1 MAKPLTRRLL
11 VRVAK
16 SKAFLWCAGVGGGVL
31 LIVIIISSVVSA
43 ATAPAIAFL
52 NAAAHFF
59 GDSEVDTDAE
69 VSDLLDSCLDSA
81 DPKTYLEFISHLP
94 GNMDAEELQSYVLY
108 LNAAPTPPSTS
119 TSPALPSATPSA
131 APPASTSS
139 TASTGDPRYDAF
151 TTLWN
156 QSTPVPRRTDSPWP
170 TIPPRLQ
177 RAVPNLD
184 QNAARDAA
192 PAALAT
198 VLGAAREGVVSL
210 SEDDKFA
217 IGVSLVDL
225 CSEPA
230 SRTPHATTFPS
241 TSSGAPR

>member
-1 MAKPLTRRLL
+1 VAKPLTRRLL

-59 GDSEVDTDAE
+59 GDSDVDTDAE

-81 DPKTYLEFISHLP
+81 DPKTYLKFISHLP
-94 GNMDAEELQSYVLY
+94 GSMDAEELQSYVLY

-119 TSPALPSATPSA
+119 TAPALPSATPSA

-139 TASTGDPRYDAF
+139 TASTGDPPLRRIHHPLEPEHPRPAPHGLTLAHHPP
-151 TTLWN
+151 TTPTRRP
-156 QSTPVPRRTDSPWP
+156 QPRPERRPRRR
-170 TIPPRLQ
+170 PR
-177 RAVPNLD
+177 RARHRP
-184 QNAARDAA
+184 RRR
-192 PAALAT
+192 PRRRR
-198 VLGAAREGVVSL
+198 VLVRGRQVRYRRLLG
-210 SEDDKFA
+210 
-217 IGVSLVDL
+217 
-225 CSEPA
+225 
-230 SRTPHATTFPS
+230 
-241 TSSGAPR
+241 